1 MLGVGTECPPTIF
14 LYSSH
19 RSLFYGI
26 LRAVL
31 GSGVSR
37 SGLVNKRMVGG
48 RLLSVALRLSY
59 MNDTHGDL
67 PRCLFLGLW
76 ALLQDPEMYL
86 RGPNNSA
93 HLAVFGA
100 SEIGGCWVGGVTECP
115 PTIFLYSSH
124 PKKPAPQ
131 PFYGILRAVLGSGV
145 FRSGL
150 VSRRILGGLLSVAR
164 LFSYMN
170 DTHGDLPRCLFP
182 RVRAGCLRWFTEPW
196 KQEDVGGGLL
206 SVARYFPI

>member
-37 SGLVNKRMVGG
+37 SGLV
-48 RLLSVALRLSY
+48 
-59 MNDTHGDL
+59 
-67 PRCLFLGLW
+67 
-76 ALLQDPEMYL
+76 
-86 RGPNNSA
+86 
-93 HLAVFGA
+93 
-100 SEIGGCWVGGVTECP
+100 I
-115 PTIFLYSSH
+115 
-124 PKKPAPQ
+124 
-131 PFYGILRAVLGSGV
+131 
-145 FRSGL
+145 
-150 VSRRILGGLLSVAR
+150 RRILGGLLSVAR

-196 KQEDVGGGLL
+196 KQEDVGGVTECRPLL
-206 SVARYFPI
+206 SYMNNTIKPGFRALEIRGCWGVY